1 MARHTLLIDADDTLW
16 ENNIFFEKTIDDFIT
31 RLEHLGYTRE
41 YIRHILN
48 ETERRNI
55 RQHGY
60 GVRSFRRSLEDTYLK
75 LAGNS
80 ARREIVKDIEQ
91 MARELENTPPHILDG
106 VPETLAYLAKH
117 HRLIL
122 LTKGEPAEQAA
133 KVERS
138 GLQPYFDAIE
148 IVLEKDSGTYG
159 RMIEQFNIVKSH
171 GWMVGNSPRSD
182 INPGAAVGS
191 ERRVHSAFGHV
202 GTGKIRTRK
211 RHRETAD
218 SFNVPR
224 TPRTFLEIIS
234 LLRRR
239 TLPPR
244 ARHPQTQVAGE
255 NIQLNG
261 RIRRSLAFEALP
273 RQPQS
278 GWAQDICSFPKIS
291 LASVSESEGLLHF
304 RCRFMLCP
312 LGHRKT
318 IR

>member
-16 ENNIFFEKTIDDFIT
+16 ENNIFFEKAIDDFIT
-31 RLEHLGYTRE
+31 QLEHLGYTRE

-80 ARREIVKDIEQ
+80 AKREMVKAIER
-91 MARELENTPPHILDG
+91 MAQELEATPPHILDG

-138 GLQPYFDAIE
+138 GLQAHFDHIE
-148 IVLEKDSGTYG
+148 IVLEKDSTTYG
-159 RMIEQFNIVKSH
+159 RMIEQFKIVKSH

-182 INPGAAVGS
+182 INPALQSGLNAVFIP
-191 ERRVHSAFGHV
+191 HSATWELEKSELESGSGRLLILSTFRELRGH
-202 GTGKIRTRK
+202 
-211 RHRETAD
+211 
-218 SFNVPR
+218 F
-224 TPRTFLEIIS
+224 
-234 LLRRR
+234 
-239 TLPPR
+239 
-244 ARHPQTQVAGE
+244 
-255 NIQLNG
+255 
-261 RIRRSLAFEALP
+261 
-273 RQPQS
+273 
-278 GWAQDICSFPKIS
+278 
-291 LASVSESEGLLHF
+291 
-304 RCRFMLCP
+304 
-312 LGHRKT
+312 
-318 IR
+318 

>member
-16 ENNIFFEKTIDDFIT
+16 ENNIFFEKAIDDFVS

-60 GVRSFRRSLEDTYLK
+60 GVRSFRRSLEETYLK

-80 ARREIVKDIEQ
+80 ARREIVKDIEL
-91 MARELENTPPHILDG
+91 MAHELERTPPHILDG

-138 GLQPYFDAIE
+138 GLQAHFEAIE

-159 RMIEQFNIVKSH
+159 RMIEQFKIVKSH

-182 INPGAAVGS
+182 INPALQSGLNAVFIP
-191 ERRVHSAFGHV
+191 HSATWELEKSELESGS
-202 GTGKIRTRK
+202 GKLLILSTF
-211 RHRETAD
+211 RE
-218 SFNVPR
+218 
-224 TPRTFLEIIS
+224 
-234 LLRRR
+234 LR
-239 TLPPR
+239 
-244 ARHPQTQVAGE
+244 
-255 NIQLNG
+255 
-261 RIRRSLAFEALP
+261 S
-273 RQPQS
+273 
-278 GWAQDICSFPKIS
+278 
-291 LASVSESEGLLHF
+291 HF
-304 RCRFMLCP
+304 
-312 LGHRKT
+312 
-318 IR
+318 

>member
-75 LAGNS
+75 LAGNT
-80 ARREIVKDIEQ
+80 ARRDMVKNIEQ
-91 MARELENTPPHILDG
+91 MAHELESTPPHILDG

-138 GLQPYFDAIE
+138 GLQPHFDAIE

-159 RMIEQFNIVKSH
+159 RMIEQFKIVKSH

-182 INPGAAVGS
+182 INPALQSGLNAVFIP
-191 ERRVHSAFGHV
+191 HSATWELEKSELES
-202 GTGKIRTRK
+202 GTGKLLILSAF
-211 RHRETAD
+211 RE
-218 SFNVPR
+218 
-224 TPRTFLEIIS
+224 
-234 LLRRR
+234 LR
-239 TLPPR
+239 
-244 ARHPQTQVAGE
+244 
-255 NIQLNG
+255 
-261 RIRRSLAFEALP
+261 S
-273 RQPQS
+273 
-278 GWAQDICSFPKIS
+278 
-291 LASVSESEGLLHF
+291 HF
-304 RCRFMLCP
+304 
-312 LGHRKT
+312 
-318 IR
+318 

>member
-16 ENNIFFEKTIDDFIT
+16 ENNIFFEKAIDDFIT

-80 ARREIVKDIEQ
+80 ARRDMVKDIEQ
-91 MARELENTPPHILDG
+91 MAQELESTPPHILDG
-106 VPETLAYLAKH
+106 VPETLAYLANH

-138 GLQPYFDAIE
+138 GLQAHFDAIE
-148 IVLEKDSGTYG
+148 IVIEKDSGTYE
-159 RMIEQFNIVKSH
+159 RMIEQFKIVKSH

-182 INPGAAVGS
+182 INPALQSGLNAVFIPHSATWELEKSELESGS
-191 ERRVHSAFGHV
+191 GRLLILSAFRELRVHF
-202 GTGKIRTRK
+202 
-211 RHRETAD
+211 
-218 SFNVPR
+218 
-224 TPRTFLEIIS
+224 
-234 LLRRR
+234 
-239 TLPPR
+239 
-244 ARHPQTQVAGE
+244 
-255 NIQLNG
+255 
-261 RIRRSLAFEALP
+261 
-273 RQPQS
+273 
-278 GWAQDICSFPKIS
+278 
-291 LASVSESEGLLHF
+291 
-304 RCRFMLCP
+304 
-312 LGHRKT
+312 
-318 IR
+318 